1 MKGLLSAL
9 FAGRAP
15 GSPKESRGPLG
26 RRSAVL
32 GAGGVVLIAAG
43 ALLAGCDDDV
53 AKPVPLQPLEPKIT
67 GHQVWKLNLGSVAF
81 SSLTGSAGFAA
92 QGVAVAGNNFVI
104 GALNGA
110 LVSVDAD
117 TGKENWRAD
126 AGGRLSTGIG
136 SDGRFSAVVTRS
148 GDLVTLDGGKV
159 IWRQHLDS
167 AVVTAP
173 FVAGER
179 VFVLGVDRSVQAFD
193 ALDGKKLWVYARAG
207 DALTL
212 SQAGVLTSYQDTLL
226 FGLGARLTALDPLK
240 GTVRWEVPVAAP
252 RGTNEVERLA
262 DLVGPAARVGS
273 VYCMRAF
280 QNGIGCVDA
289 ERVTALWS
297 INVGGAQSVG
307 ADEDFVFSGDA
318 SDRLSARRRANGESV
333 WLSDKFQNRKL
344 SGMLAIGKVVVFG
357 DFEGYVHFLDRNT
370 GTPLLRLPTD
380 GSPVVGA
387 PVRAGNTLAVTT
399 KDGSVYAF
407 RPE

>member
-1 MKGLLSAL
+1 
-9 FAGRAP
+9 
-15 GSPKESRGPLG
+15 
-26 RRSAVL
+26 
-32 GAGGVVLIAAG
+32 
-43 ALLAGCDDDV
+43 
-53 AKPVPLQPLEPKIT
+53 
-67 GHQVWKLNLGSVAF
+67 
-81 SSLTGSAGFAA
+81 
-92 QGVAVAGNNFVI
+92 
-104 GALNGA
+104 
-110 LVSVDAD
+110 VSVDAA

-126 AGGRLSTGIG
+126 VGARLSAGVG
-136 SDGRFSAVVTRS
+136 SDGRFTAVVTRD
-148 GDLVTLDGGKV
+148 GELVTLDGGK
-159 IWRQHLDS
+159 ITWRQHLDS
-167 AVVTAP
+167 AVYTAP

-193 ALDGKKLWVYARAG
+193 AVDGKRLWIYAKAG

-273 VYCMRAF
+273 VYCIRAF
-280 QNGIGCVDA
+280 QNGIGCIDA

-297 INVGGAQSVG
+297 TNMGGAQAIG
-307 ADEDFVFSGDA
+307 ADQDYVFAGDA
-318 SDRLSARRRANGESV
+318 SDRLSARKRATGETV

-344 SGMLAIGKVVVFG
+344 SGMLPVGKVLVFG
-357 DFEGYVHFLDRNT
+357 DFEGNVHFLDRTN

-380 GSPVVGA
+380 GSPVVGT
-387 PVRAGNTLAVTT
+387 PVHAGNTIAVTT
-399 KDGSVYAF
+399 RDGSVYAF

>member
-1 MKGLLSAL
+1 MSGLTKLPGRSLAAL
-9 FAGRAP
+9 AA
-15 GSPKESRGPLG
+15 
-26 RRSAVL
+26 A
-32 GAGGVVLIAAG
+32 AMIAAT
-43 ALLAGCDDDV
+43 ALLAGCADDV
-53 AKPVPLQPLEPKIT
+53 AKPVPLEPLEAKIA
-67 GHQVWKLNLGSVAF
+67 GHEVWKLNLGSGF
-81 SSLTGSAGFAA
+81 STLSALAGNAGFGA
-92 QGVAVAGNNFVI
+92 QGVTVAGNNFII

-110 LVSVDAD
+110 LVSVDAAS
-117 TGKENWRAD
+117 GKENWRAD
-126 AGGRLSTGIG
+126 AGSRLSSGIG
-136 SDGRFSAVVTRS
+136 SDGRFSAVVTRD
-148 GDLVTLDGGKV
+148 GDLVTLDGGKI
-159 IWRQHLDS
+159 IWRQHLGS

-212 SQAGVLTSYQDTLL
+212 SQAGVLTAWQDTLL
-226 FGLGARLTALDPLK
+226 FGLGARLTALDPTK
-240 GTVRWEVPVAAP
+240 GTIRWEVPVAAP

-273 VYCMRAF
+273 VYCIRAF

-297 INVGGAQSVG
+297 INVGGAQSLG
-307 ADEDFVFSGDA
+307 ADEDYVFAGDA

-344 SGMLAIGKVVVFG
+344 SGMLSIGKVVVFG
-357 DFEGYVHFLDRNT
+357 DLGGYVHFLDRAT
-370 GTPLLRLPTD
+370 GAPLLRLPTN
-380 GSPVVGA
+380 GSRIVGT

-399 KDGSVYAF
+399 QDGSVYAF

>member
-1 MKGLLSAL
+1 M
-9 FAGRAP
+9 R
-15 GSPKESRGPLG
+15 
-26 RRSAVL
+26 AVL
-32 GAGGVVLIAAG
+32 KARSLAASAIVAAL
-43 ALLAGCDDDV
+43 ALLAGCADDV
-53 AKPVPLQPLEPKIT
+53 AKPTPLEPLAAKIA
-67 GHQVWKLNLGSVAF
+67 GHEVWKL
-81 SSLTGSAGFAA
+81 SLASFGTLNALAGNAGFGP
-92 QGVAVAGNNFVI
+92 QGVAASGNNFVI
-104 GALNGA
+104 AALNGA

-117 TGKENWRAD
+117 SGKENWRAD
-126 AGGRLSTGIG
+126 AGGRLSTGVG
-136 SDGRFSAVVTRS
+136 TDGRYTSVVTRD
-148 GDLVTLDGGKV
+148 GDLVTLDGGKI
-159 IWRQHLDS
+159 IWRQHLGS

-193 ALDGKKLWVYARAG
+193 ALDGHKLWVYARAG

-273 VYCMRAF
+273 SYCIRAF
-280 QNGIGCVDA
+280 QNGIGCIDA

-297 INVGGAQSVG
+297 VNLGGGQSIG
-307 ADEDFVFSGDA
+307 ADQDYVFAGDA

-344 SGMLAIGKVVVFG
+344 SGMLSIGKVVVFG
-357 DFEGYVHFLDRNT
+357 DYDGYVHFLDRAT
-370 GTPLLRLPTD
+370 GAPLLRLPTN
-380 GSPVVGA
+380 GSQIVGT

-399 KDGSVYAF
+399 QDGSVYAF

>member
-1 MKGLLSAL
+1 MMGAL
-9 FAGRAP
+9 MLRT
-15 GSPKESRGPLG
+15 
-26 RRSAVL
+26 RSLASL
-32 GAGGVVLIAAG
+32 AAMATLAAT
-43 ALLAGCDDDV
+43 ALLAGCADDV
-53 AKPVPLQPLEPKIT
+53 AKPTPLEPLEAKIT
-67 GHQVWKLNLGSVAF
+67 GHEVWKLNLGSGF
-81 SSLTGSAGFAA
+81 STINALAGNAGFGP
-92 QGVAVAGNNFVI
+92 QGVAAAGSNFVI

-126 AGGRLSTGIG
+126 AGGRLSSGIG
-136 SDGRFSAVVTRS
+136 TDGRFSAVVTRD
-148 GDLVTLDGGKV
+148 GDLVTLDGGKIV
-159 IWRQHLDS
+159 WRQHLGS

-193 ALDGKKLWVYARAG
+193 ALDGKRLWVYARAG

-212 SQAGVLTSYQDTLL
+212 SQAGVLTAWQDTLL
-226 FGLGARLTALDPLK
+226 FGLGARLTALDPIK
-240 GTVRWEVPVAAP
+240 GTIRWEVPVAAP

-273 VYCMRAF
+273 VYCLRAF
-280 QNGIGCVDA
+280 QNGIGCIDA

-297 INVGGAQSVG
+297 INVGGAQSLG
-307 ADEDFVFSGDA
+307 ADQDYVFSGDA

-344 SGMLAIGKVVVFG
+344 SGMLSIGKVVVFG
-357 DFEGYVHFLDRNT
+357 DLDGYVHFLDRAT
-370 GTPLLRLPTD
+370 GAPLLRLATN
-380 GSPVVGA
+380 GSPIVGA

-399 KDGSVYAF
+399 KDGAVYAF

>member
-1 MKGLLSAL
+1 MKAGLNLRTLA
-9 FAGRAP
+9 A
-15 GSPKESRGPLG
+15 
-26 RRSAVL
+26 
-32 GAGGVVLIAAG
+32 AAG
-43 ALLAGCDDDV
+43 VAVAALLAGCADDV
-53 AKPVPLQPLEPKIT
+53 AKPTPLEPLEAKIA
-67 GHQVWKLNLGSVAF
+67 GHEVWKMSLSSF
-81 SSLTGSAGFAA
+81 STLSALAGNAGFGS
-92 QGVAVAGNNFVI
+92 QGVVAAGNNLVI
-104 GALNGA
+104 AALNGV
-110 LVSVDAD
+110 LVSVDAA

-126 AGGRLSTGIG
+126 VGSRLSTGVG
-136 SDGRFSAVVTRS
+136 SDGRFTAVVTRD

-159 IWRQHLDS
+159 TWRQHLNS
-167 AVVTAP
+167 PVYTAP

-193 ALDGKKLWVYARAG
+193 AVDGKRLWIYAKPG

-212 SQAGVLTSYQDTLL
+212 SQAGVLTSFQDTLL

-240 GTVRWEVPVAAP
+240 GTVRWEMPVAAP

-273 VYCMRAF
+273 VYCIRAF

-297 INVGGAQSVG
+297 TNMGGAQAIG
-307 ADEDFVFSGDA
+307 ADEDYVFAGDA
-318 SDRLSARRRANGESV
+318 SDRLSARKRASGETV

-344 SGMLAIGKVVVFG
+344 SGMLSVGKVLVFG
-357 DFEGYVHFLDRNT
+357 DLDGQVHFLDRTN

-387 PVRAGNTLAVTT
+387 PVHVGNTIAVTT
-399 KDGSVYAF
+399 RGGSVYAF

>member
-1 MKGLLSAL
+1 MSAA
-9 FAGRAP
+9 FV
-15 GSPKESRGPLG
+15 SRI
-26 RRSAVL
+26 RSLATL
-32 GAGGVVLIAAG
+32 AASAFIAAT
-43 ALLAGCDDDV
+43 ALLAGCADDV
-53 AKPVPLQPLEPKIT
+53 AKPTPLEPLEAKIA
-67 GHQVWKLNLGSVAF
+67 GHQVWKLSLGSFTTF
-81 SSLTGSAGFAA
+81 SSLTGNVGFGP
-92 QGVAVAGNNFVI
+92 QGVAASGSNFVI
-104 GALNGA
+104 AALNGA

-117 TGKENWRAD
+117 SGKENWRAD
-126 AGGRLSTGIG
+126 VGARLSTGIG
-136 SDGRFSAVVTRS
+136 TDGRYSAVVTRN

-159 IWRQHLDS
+159 LWRQHLGS

-226 FGLGARLTALDPLK
+226 FGLGARLTALDPIK

-273 VYCMRAF
+273 VYCIRAF
-280 QNGIGCVDA
+280 QNGIGCIDA

-297 INVGGAQSVG
+297 INLGGGQSIG
-307 ADEDFVFSGDA
+307 ADDDYVFAGDA
-318 SDRLSARRRANGESV
+318 SDRLSARRRASGESV
-333 WLSDKFQNRKL
+333 WLSDKFQHRKL
-344 SGMLAIGKVVVFG
+344 SGMLSIGKVLVFG
-357 DFEGYVHFLDRNT
+357 DLDGYVHFLDRAT
-370 GTPLLRLPTD
+370 GVPLLRLPTNGSQIV
-380 GSPVVGA
+380 GSPM
-387 PVRAGNTLAVTT
+387 RAGNTLAVTT
-399 KDGSVYAF
+399 QDGSVYAF

>member
-1 MKGLLSAL
+1 MNGASKIRGRSLAAL
-9 FAGRAP
+9 
-15 GSPKESRGPLG
+15 
-26 RRSAVL
+26 
-32 GAGGVVLIAAG
+32 AATAMVAAT
-43 ALLAGCDDDV
+43 ALLAGCADDA
-53 AKPVPLQPLEPKIT
+53 AKPTPLEPLEAKIA
-67 GHQVWKLNLGSVAF
+67 GHEVWKLNLGSGF
-81 SSLTGSAGFAA
+81 STLSSLAGNAGFAP
-92 QGVAVAGNNFVI
+92 QGVVVAGNNFVI

-126 AGGRLSTGIG
+126 AGGRLSSGIG
-136 SDGRFSAVVTRS
+136 SDGRFSAVVTRD
-148 GDLVTLDGGKV
+148 GDLVTLDGGKI
-159 IWRQHLDS
+159 IWRQHLGS

-212 SQAGVLTSYQDTLL
+212 SQAGVLTAWQDTLL
-226 FGLGARLTALDPLK
+226 FGLGARLTALDPIK

-273 VYCMRAF
+273 VYCIRAF
-280 QNGIGCVDA
+280 QNGIGCIDA

-297 INVGGAQSVG
+297 INVGGAQSLG
-307 ADEDFVFSGDA
+307 ADQDYVFAGDA

-344 SGMLAIGKVVVFG
+344 SGMLSIGKVLVFG
-357 DFEGYVHFLDRNT
+357 DLDGYVHFLDRAT
-370 GTPLLRLPTD
+370 GAPLLRLPTN
-380 GSPVVGA
+380 GSRIVGT

-399 KDGSVYAF
+399 QDGAVYAF

>member
-1 MKGLLSAL
+1 MNGATPFRARSLASLAASAML
-9 FAGRAP
+9 
-15 GSPKESRGPLG
+15 
-26 RRSAVL
+26 
-32 GAGGVVLIAAG
+32 AAT
-43 ALLAGCDDDV
+43 ALLAGCADDV
-53 AKPVPLQPLEPKIT
+53 AKPTPLEPLEAKIA
-67 GHQVWKLNLGSVAF
+67 GHEVWKLNLASF
-81 SSLTGSAGFAA
+81 STLSALTGNAGFGP

-104 GALNGA
+104 GALNGV

-126 AGGRLSTGIG
+126 AGGRLSTGVG
-136 SDGRFSAVVTRS
+136 TDGRYTAVVTRD
-148 GDLVTLDGGKV
+148 GDLVTLDGGKI
-159 IWRQHLDS
+159 IWRQHLGS
-167 AVVTAP
+167 SVVTAP

-193 ALDGKKLWVYARAG
+193 VLDGKKLWVYARAG

-212 SQAGVLTSYQDTLL
+212 SQAGVLTAWQDTLL
-226 FGLGARLTALDPLK
+226 FGLGARLTALDPVK

-273 VYCMRAF
+273 VYCIRAF
-280 QNGIGCVDA
+280 QNGIGCIDA

-297 INVGGAQSVG
+297 INVGGAQSLG
-307 ADEDFVFSGDA
+307 ADADYVFAGDA
-318 SDRLSARRRANGESV
+318 SDRLSARRRSNGESV

-344 SGMLAIGKVVVFG
+344 SGMLSIGKVVVFG
-357 DFEGYVHFLDRNT
+357 DLDGNVHFLDRAT
-370 GTPLLRLPTD
+370 GVPLLRLPTN
-380 GSPVVGA
+380 GSRIVGT

-399 KDGSVYAF
+399 QDGAVYAF

>member
-1 MKGLLSAL
+1 MNGVTK
-9 FAGRAP
+9 FRGRSLA
-15 GSPKESRGPLG
+15 SLAAT
-26 RRSAVL
+26 AV
-32 GAGGVVLIAAG
+32 IAAT
-43 ALLAGCDDDV
+43 ALLAGCADDV
-53 AKPVPLQPLEPKIT
+53 AKPVPLEPLEAKIA
-67 GHQVWKLNLGSVAF
+67 GHEVWKLNLGSGF
-81 SSLTGSAGFAA
+81 STLSALAGNAGFGA
-92 QGVAVAGNNFVI
+92 QGVTVAGNNFII

-110 LVSVDAD
+110 LVSVDAAS
-117 TGKENWRAD
+117 GKENWRAE
-126 AGGRLSTGIG
+126 AGGRLSSGIG
-136 SDGRFSAVVTRS
+136 SDGRFSAVVTRD
-148 GDLVTLDGGKV
+148 GDLVTLDGGKIV
-159 IWRQHLDS
+159 WRQHLGS

-212 SQAGVLTSYQDTLL
+212 SQAGVLTAWQDTLL
-226 FGLGARLTALDPLK
+226 FGLGARLTALDPIK

-273 VYCMRAF
+273 VYCIRAF

-297 INVGGAQSVG
+297 INVGGAQSLG
-307 ADEDFVFSGDA
+307 ADEDYVFSGDA

-344 SGMLAIGKVVVFG
+344 SGMLSIGKVVVFG
-357 DFEGYVHFLDRNT
+357 DLDGYVHFLDRAT
-370 GTPLLRLPTD
+370 GAPLLRLPTN
-380 GSPVVGA
+380 GSRIVGT

-399 KDGSVYAF
+399 QDGSVYAF